1 MLKGGLVWLLTL
13 VLDLDQEVID
23 TDRQCVNDDDDDGD
37 GDGDD
42 DDDDND
48 DDENGNDDD
57 DVDDDDGLRW
67 RSVETVTKGRL
78 WCMSA
83 AQLIIRLLSQKEKEN
98 NCVVLIFYKEK
109 L

>member
-1 MLKGGLVWLLTL
+1 MLKGGLVWLFTL

-48 DDENGNDDD
+48 DDENGNDDG

-67 RSVETVTKGRL
+67 SVETVTKGRL

>member
-37 GDGDD
+37 GDDG

-48 DDENGNDDD
+48 NDDG

-67 RSVETVTKGRL
+67 SVETVTKGRL